1 MNGLSMH
8 LLIELWFRNDRFE
21 KISVCNLNGMVGYK
35 SDMGFGMNLRYDII
49 GWNILSAWLWHDK
62 GFDVFIRNLICMWLG
77 RNSLK
82 SLGEISGW
90 CLSWSGRNSMTPV
103 SGSSW

>member
-8 LLIELWFRNDRFE
+8 LLIELWFGNDKFD

-49 GWNILSAWLWHDK
+49 GWNILSVWLWHDK
-62 GFDVFIRNLICMWLG
+62 GFDVFCWKFDLYVVRA
-77 RNSLK
+77 
-82 SLGEISGW
+82 
-90 CLSWSGRNSMTPV
+90 
-103 SGSSW
+103 